1 MIGESNYSDAHMFPY
16 AYKALGIG
24 TTVGMPVPGTGT
36 AVWWETQIDPT
47 IYFGIPQVGMLDV
60 DGDYLENKQLEPD
73 VKVKNSY
80 EMLVQGKDEQLRK
93 AVEILLQQ
101 KATKPA
107 DATID
112 NIEKG
117 K

>member
-1 MIGESNYSDAHMFPY
+1 
-16 AYKALGIG
+16 
-24 TTVGMPVPGTGT
+24 
-36 AVWWETQIDPT
+36 
-47 IYFGIPQVGMLDV
+47 
-60 DGDYLENKQLEPD
+60 
-73 VKVKNSY
+73 
-80 EMLVQGKDEQLRK
+80 MLVQGKDEQLRK